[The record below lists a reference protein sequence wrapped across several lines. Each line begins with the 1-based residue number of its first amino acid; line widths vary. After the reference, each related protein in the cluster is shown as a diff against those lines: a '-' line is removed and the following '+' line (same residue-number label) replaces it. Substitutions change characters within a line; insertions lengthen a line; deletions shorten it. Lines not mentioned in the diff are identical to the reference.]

1 MDQIPPPS
9 EEEKLRF
16 YRELKRCM
24 PSSGILLAVEKRT
37 QAGTTRQPQPTV
49 AEKQSVKKLPPL
61 LSTLYSSKY
70 TAYDEVS
77 LKKECE
83 KIFNRGVIEVW
94 QSESKYLEEQIRL
107 QSQSPLWFQH

>member
-1 MDQIPPPS
+1 MDQIPPPE

-16 YRELKRCM
+16 YRELKQYM
-24 PSSGILLAVEKRT
+24 PSSGILLAIEKGPR
-37 QAGTTRQPQPTV
+37 AGTTRKPQPTV

-70 TAYDEVS
+70 AAYDEVS

-83 KIFNRGVIEVW
+83 KTFNCGVIEVR
-94 QSESKYLEEQIRL
+94 QSESKYFEV
-107 QSQSPLWFQH
+107 